1 MIKIHSLCRYSY
13 KYSRGARAIPLLC
26 SVDLPAR
33 AILLNMKQWN
43 GVQGCLY
50 CESTGT
56 VLPGD
61 HLHRYI
67 CNIVNPSNLLGIV
80 RYPKP
85 GSVYVNS
92 ATTLCVLMAYFTLQD
107 ILLTFYLG
115 KVQHI
120 TRA

>member
-1 MIKIHSLCRYSY
+1 MKLIFSIGKVYYYMRATLCIELS
-13 KYSRGARAIPLLC
+13 KYISCAGIVVHTPEGTLTARAILLMC

-61 HLHRYI
+61 HLHRY
-67 CNIVNPSNLLGIV
+67 
-80 RYPKP
+80 
-85 GSVYVNS
+85 
-92 ATTLCVLMAYFTLQD
+92 VL
-107 ILLTFYLG
+107 
-115 KVQHI
+115 
-120 TRA
+120 